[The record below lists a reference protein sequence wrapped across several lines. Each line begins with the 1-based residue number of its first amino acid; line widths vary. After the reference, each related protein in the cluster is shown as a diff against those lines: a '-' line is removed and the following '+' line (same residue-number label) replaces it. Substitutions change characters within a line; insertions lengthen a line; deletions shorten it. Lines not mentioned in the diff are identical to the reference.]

1 MLAKKF
7 DKETPIRDDEDL
19 VDQDVESGE
28 ELNAASSDDHDHEDS
43 EDDEVVLID
52 GGPHFPLSAG
62 GATPLDLAKLG
73 VSQFA
78 YIRRALVN
86 DIPMWTIHSASGDP
100 LGAAHSFD
108 QAWAAVKQ
116 NDLVPLRVH

>member
-1 MLAKKF
+1 MLDKKF
-7 DKETPIRDDEDL
+7 DKDTDMRDEDL
-19 VDQDVESGE
+19 VD
-28 ELNAASSDDHDHEDS
+28 EDS
-43 EDDEVVLID
+43 EELRAAPDEDSESAEDSDDGDDEVVLMD
-52 GGPHFPLSAG
+52 AGPHFPLTAG

-73 VSQFA
+73 VAQFA